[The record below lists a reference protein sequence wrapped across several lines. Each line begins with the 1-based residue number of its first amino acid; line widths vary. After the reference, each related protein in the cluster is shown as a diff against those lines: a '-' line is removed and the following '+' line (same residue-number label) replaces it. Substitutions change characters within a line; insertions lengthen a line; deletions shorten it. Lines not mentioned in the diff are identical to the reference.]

1 MREVLKYKICRRG
14 RYKLLVDPTTFAWFL
29 IEIKGPPITKRRV
42 EPSELL
48 QYTENEFRFM
58 MAEYGYGGFCTQY
71 IKQESVEFALNKS
84 WENLHEKDR

>member
-1 MREVLKYKICRRG
+1 MVLPHKICRRG
-14 RYKLLVDPTTFAWFL
+14 RYKLLVDPTTFDWVL
-29 IEIKGPPITKRRV
+29 VEIKVSPWTKRRV

-71 IKQESVEFALNKS
+71 IKQESIEFAL
-84 WENLHEKDR
+84 WENQHEKDR